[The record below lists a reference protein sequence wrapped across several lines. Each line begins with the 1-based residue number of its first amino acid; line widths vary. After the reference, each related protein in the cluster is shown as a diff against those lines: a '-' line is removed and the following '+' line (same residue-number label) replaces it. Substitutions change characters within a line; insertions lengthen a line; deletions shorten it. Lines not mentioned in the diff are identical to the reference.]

1 MLPRLPAVAKES
13 LPALRPTA
21 PLNVLVP
28 ESVTVPG
35 VDFTKPK
42 EPASTPEIVPLRA
55 STSVREEKEPAP
67 LLVMVPEESTKAPTV
82 SAKVTALSVPPATV
96 TVEASSKAVA
106 LPKARVPALTV
117 VPAL

>member
-1 MLPRLPAVAKES
+1 M
-13 LPALRPTA
+13 PALTLTG
-21 PLNVLVP
+21 PLNVLAP
-28 ESVTVPG
+28 ESVTVPA
-35 VDFTKPK
+35 VDFTKPN
-42 EPASTPEIVPLRA
+42 EPARTPEIVPLRA
-55 STSVREEKEPAP
+55 STSVREEMEPAP
-67 LLVMVPEESTKAPTV
+67 VLVIVPEESTKAPTV